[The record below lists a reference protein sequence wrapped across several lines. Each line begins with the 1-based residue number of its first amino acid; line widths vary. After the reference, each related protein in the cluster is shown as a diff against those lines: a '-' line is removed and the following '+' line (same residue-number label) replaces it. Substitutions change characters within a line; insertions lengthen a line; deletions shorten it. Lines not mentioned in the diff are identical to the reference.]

1 MKLDA
6 CQNVKTRASCAPA
19 EGNPMVDANGRANR
33 SPAPAAASART
44 TIMLGDRSLE
54 LGDIRDFAQ
63 DRARAEYSAT
73 AAHAIAA
80 AHETLLRLA
89 ATRPVYG
96 LSTGVG
102 ARRSVAVERDQE
114 SCLRLWRS
122 HALQF
127 GPAADPERV
136 RAMLLIRANQLA
148 QGGSGV
154 SPALADALLAAT
166 TREDPPTVAFGGAL
180 GTGDLGALAALALQI
195 TGDKAT
201 GPFVASDGLPFMSSS
216 ALTLADAALAL
227 ADLDRALDAAVVLGA
242 AAARALRTTSEHFAA
257 AAFADHP
264 SAIRDAAMSLAPSG
278 ADSSPRVQDPFS
290 MRLLPQSLGS
300 VRSSWERCRDATLA
314 EVNAAHENPR
324 VFVDEQQIA
333 HTGNFYTV
341 DLELACGTL
350 LRALAQDASLLLAR
364 LGLLMNPRYTGQAE
378 FLGDGTPDATGAM
391 MLEYLAASAL
401 ADIRD
406 LAAAHGGHGV
416 HLSLGAEEHAPF
428 TPQAVRR
435 VARATEDYRTMLA
448 CFAVALRRLPGP
460 DDLLLGLPERRGG
473 LEDRDLSHELAETA
487 SALDRIRLGES
498 HERTEGRR

>member
-1 MKLDA
+1 
-6 CQNVKTRASCAPA
+6 
-19 EGNPMVDANGRANR
+19 MVDANGRLQR
-33 SPAPAAASART
+33 SSALAAAPARG
-44 TIMLGDRSLE
+44 TITLGERSLE
-54 LGDIRDFAQ
+54 LDDIRAFAE
-63 DRARAEYSAT
+63 DRTRAEYSP
-73 AAHAIAA
+73 AAGRAIAA

-102 ARRSVAVERDQE
+102 ARRSVAVERDRE

-148 QGGSGV
+148 RGGSGV

-166 TREDPPTVAFGGAL
+166 TREDPPTIAFGGAL

-195 TGDKAT
+195 TGDEET
-201 GPFVASDGLPFMSSS
+201 GPFAASDGLPFMSSS
-216 ALTLADAALAL
+216 ALTLADAALTL
-227 ADLDRALDAAVVLGA
+227 VDLERALDTAVALGA
-242 AAARALRTTSEHFAA
+242 AAARALRTTAEHFAA
-257 AAFADHP
+257 AAFEDRH
-264 SAIRDAAMSLAPSG
+264 SAIRDTAARLAPSG

-300 VRSSWERCRDATLA
+300 VRSSWEHCRDATLA
-314 EVNAAHENPR
+314 EVNGAHENPR
-324 VFVDEQQIA
+324 VFADEQQIA

-391 MLEYLAASAL
+391 MLEYVAAAAL

-435 VARATEDYRTMLA
+435 LGQAAGSYRTMLA
-448 CFAVALRRLPGP
+448 CFAVALRRLPGL
-460 DDLLLGLPERRGG
+460 DDLLRGLPERHGG
-473 LEDRDLSHELAETA
+473 LEDRDLSRELSETA
-487 SALDRIRLGES
+487 SALDRIRLGGS
-498 HERTEGRR
+498 RQRTEGRR

>member
-1 MKLDA
+1 
-6 CQNVKTRASCAPA
+6 
-19 EGNPMVDANGRANR
+19 MVDANERPNR
-33 SPAPAAASART
+33 SSAPAATPARA

-54 LGDIRDFAQ
+54 LDDIRTFAD
-63 DRARAEYSAT
+63 DRAGAEYSP
-73 AAHAIAA
+73 AAGRTIAV

-102 ARRSVAVERDQE
+102 ARRSVAVVRDRE

-148 QGGSGV
+148 RGGSGV
-154 SPALADALLAAT
+154 SPALADALLAAA
-166 TREDPPTVAFGGAL
+166 TREDPPTIAFGGAL

-195 TGDKAT
+195 TADEPT
-201 GPFVASDGLPFMSSS
+201 GPFAASDGLPFMSSS
-216 ALTLADAALAL
+216 ALTLADAALTL
-227 ADLDRALDAAVVLGA
+227 VDLDRALDAAVALGA
-242 AAARALRTTSEHFAA
+242 AAARALRTTAEHFAA
-257 AAFADHP
+257 AAFEDRHW
-264 SAIRDAAMSLAPSG
+264 AIRDAAARLAPSG
-278 ADSSPRVQDPFS
+278 ADSTPRVQDPFS

-300 VRSSWERCRDATLA
+300 VRLSWERCRDATLA
-314 EVNAAHENPR
+314 EVNGAHENPR
-324 VFVDEQQIA
+324 VFADEQLIA

-391 MLEYLAASAL
+391 MLEYLAAAAL

-435 VARATEDYRTMLA
+435 LRQATESYRTMLA
-448 CFAVALRRLPGP
+448 CFAVALRRLPGL
-460 DDLLLGLPERRGG
+460 DDLLVGLPEQHGG
-473 LEDRDLSHELAETA
+473 LEDRDLSGELADTV

-498 HERTEGRR
+498 DDRTEGRR

>member
-1 MKLDA
+1 MIDA
-6 CQNVKTRASCAPA
+6 KGRSNRAT
-19 EGNPMVDANGRANR
+19 
-33 SPAPAAASART
+33 APAAASAGV
-44 TIMLGDRSLE
+44 TIVLGDQPLQ
-54 LGDIRDFAQ
+54 LDDIRVFAE
-63 DRARAEYSAT
+63 DGARAQYSA
-73 AAHAIAA
+73 AAVDAIAL
-80 AHETLLRLA
+80 AHDTLLRLA
-89 ATRPVYG
+89 ETRPVYG

-102 ARRSVAVERDQE
+102 ARRSVAVVRDRA

-122 HALQF
+122 HALQY
-127 GPAADPERV
+127 GPAVDAERV

-154 SPALADALLAAT
+154 SPALAGALLAAT

-195 TGDKAT
+195 TADEPS
-201 GPFVASDGLPFMSSS
+201 GPFAASDGLPFMSSS
-216 ALTLADAALAL
+216 ALTLADAALTL
-227 ADLDRALDAAVVLGA
+227 VDLDRAIDVAMVLGA
-242 AAARALRTTSEHFAA
+242 ATATTLRTTAEHFAA
-257 AAFADHP
+257 AAFADRYP
-264 SAIRDAAMSLAPSG
+264 AMRDAATRLAPSDTG
-278 ADSSPRVQDPFS
+278 PSARVQDPFS

-300 VRSSWERCRDATLA
+300 VRLSWERCRDAMLA
-314 EVNAAHENPR
+314 EVNSAHENPR
-324 VFVDEQQIA
+324 VFIREEQVA

-341 DLELACGTL
+341 DLELACGTA

-364 LGLLMNPRYTGQAE
+364 LGLLMNPRYTDQAE

-391 MLEYLAASAL
+391 MLEYVAAAAL

-435 VARATEDYRTMLA
+435 LRLATESYRTMLA
-448 CFAVALRRLPGP
+448 CFAVALRRLPGAE
-460 DDLLLGLPERRGG
+460 DLLRGLPERHGG
-473 LEDRDLSHELAETA
+473 LEDRDLSSELADTA

-498 HERTEGRR
+498 RE